1 VTEAHETHRLSRKE
15 REAAW
20 RKSEIIEAA
29 GQLFA
34 SKGFE
39 ATSLQEIAEASE
51 FSIGTL
57 YNFFENKEDI
67 YFAVIEADMGALHAQ
82 AERAMSAC
90 EEPKAKLEAFVR
102 THFTHFQ
109 GRKDII
115 RRFWQETGGG
125 VWTVKERLWKRLH
138 DSECLPVELL
148 IPVFDEAKAA
158 GEVQDV
164 DSRELAMVFHLTSVA
179 YFIMWFRSGQE
190 ADLVSKTPTVVK
202 WFLEGYGRR
211 G

>member
-1 VTEAHETHRLSRKE
+1 MSEIPEPKKLSRKE

-20 RKSEIIEAA
+20 RKSEIVEAA
-29 GQLFA
+29 RRLFA

-51 FSIGTL
+51 FSVGAL

-82 AERAMSAC
+82 AERAMSAS

-109 GRKDII
+109 ERKDII

-125 VWTVKERLWKRLH
+125 VWTVKERLWRRLH

-164 DSRELAMVFHLTSVA
+164 DSRELATVFHLTSLA

-190 ADLVSKTPTVVK
+190 ADLVPKTPTIVK
-202 WFLEGYGRR
+202 QFLEGFGRR